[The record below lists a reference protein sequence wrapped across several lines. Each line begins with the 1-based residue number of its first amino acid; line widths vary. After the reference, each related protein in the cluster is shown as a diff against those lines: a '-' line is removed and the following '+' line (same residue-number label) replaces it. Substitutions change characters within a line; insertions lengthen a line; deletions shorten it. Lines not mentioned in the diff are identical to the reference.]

1 MPVRPC
7 LGCGG
12 LIASG
17 SYCPRCDPSRRRR
30 RRTPGRSSRAQ
41 ARFRA
46 AAVAAYGNRCARC
59 GASGEAVRLY
69 AHHPTKVRAGGA
81 VERQAGVLLCAPCH
95 AVVERG

>member
-1 MPVRPC
+1 
-7 LGCGG
+7 
-12 LIASG
+12 
-17 SYCPRCDPSRRRR
+17 
-30 RRTPGRSSRAQ
+30 
-41 ARFRA
+41 
-46 AAVAAYGNRCARC
+46 VAAYGNRCARC